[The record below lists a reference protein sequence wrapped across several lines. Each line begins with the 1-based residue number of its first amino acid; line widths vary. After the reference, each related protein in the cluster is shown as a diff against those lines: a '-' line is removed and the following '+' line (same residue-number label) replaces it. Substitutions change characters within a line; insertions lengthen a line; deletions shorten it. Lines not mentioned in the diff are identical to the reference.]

1 MTNNETKV
9 TRLFSGGQAE
19 RFSTVDGLRGIAA
32 LVVALYHIHIPA
44 FKDIDSTS
52 TILLSS
58 IFQFGYLG
66 VPIFFVISG
75 FVIAAT
81 VKPAEVT
88 FKYIGKFIIKRATR
102 LDPPYWLSIALDI
115 FLIYLTIQ
123 LFHITSHLPSIPQVA
138 SHLFY
143 LQNLLGYGDIAANYY
158 TLCFEVQFYI
168 FFSLVFAVGG
178 NVRNLFSS
186 QLYTI
191 FIVFILGITTLY
203 SLLITA
209 ELAANPIAGLFL
221 SHWYLFMLGAACY
234 WTSIKRSISKHVFFA
249 YCMLVFALFL
259 FDVGDRL
266 YHSLNTLAALLTALL
281 LYAAAT
287 KNKMSTWL
295 SSRPLLYFGS
305 ISYSLYLFHGIVGDR
320 TIAFFRE
327 WLLPRLSIQINSA
340 TAILLFFLALAL
352 AILAS
357 HLVYTFIEKPSVKI
371 SRKIKPAS
379 RTSIISDI
387 RISETA
393 LPVNANITGVRPIL
407 P

>member
-1 MTNNETKV
+1 MIKLSSD
-9 TRLFSGGQAE
+9 RQAQ
-19 RFSTVDGLRGIAA
+19 RYSTVDGLRGIAA
-32 LVVALYHIHIPA
+32 LSVALYHIHGPA
-44 FKDIDSTS
+44 FKDIESIPT
-52 TILLSS
+52 TLLSS

-81 VKPAEVT
+81 INPGEVT
-88 FKYIGKFIIKRATR
+88 FKYIGKFIVKRATR

-123 LFHITSHLPSIPQVA
+123 LFHIASHLPSIPQVI

-168 FFSLVFAVGG
+168 FFGLVFAVGG
-178 NVRNLFSS
+178 KLRNLFSD

-191 FIVFILGITTLY
+191 FIVFAFGITTLY

-209 ELAANPIAGLFL
+209 NVAVNPIAGLFL

-234 WTSIKRSISKHVFFA
+234 WTSITRSISKHVFFV
-249 YCMLVFALFL
+249 YCILAFALFL

-266 YHSLNTLAALLTALL
+266 HHSLNTLAALLTALL

-352 AILAS
+352 AIVAS
-357 HLVYTFIEKPSVKI
+357 HLVYTFIEKPSVKV

-379 RTSIISDI
+379 RTSIIADI
-387 RISETA
+387 GKPETA
-393 LPVNANITGVRPIL
+393 LKTNADITRGGAIL